1 MVNEKCKFTFGE
13 FLAYKINKNNNENY
27 IDILKVIAISNEDIF
42 KVLSNRNR
50 IFILYELMKKKSSWS
65 ELMFE
70 LKITPKPL
78 KIHLDLLKKNN
89 LVYKNDH
96 KKYSLTDRGISVCKL
111 EFLNED
117 LDFAKDMASELKN
130 HSHM

>member
-1 MVNEKCKFTFGE
+1 LSN
-13 FLAYKINKNNNENY
+13 KIKKNNNENY
-27 IDILKVIAISNEDIF
+27 INLLKVIAISNEDIF

-78 KIHLDLLKKNN
+78 KLHLDVLKKNN
-89 LVYKNDH
+89 LVYKDNH
-96 KKYSLTDRGISVCKL
+96 KKYSLTDRGTSVCQLK
-111 EFLNED
+111 FLKED
-117 LDFAKDMASELKN
+117 LEFAKDIAGELEQ
-130 HSHM
+130 SFSYSDTR

>member
-1 MVNEKCKFTFGE
+1 LSN
-13 FLAYKINKNNNENY
+13 KIKKNNNENY
-27 IDILKVIAISNEDIF
+27 VNLLKVIAISNEDIF

-78 KIHLDLLKKNN
+78 KLHLDVLKKNN
-89 LVYKNDH
+89 LVYKDNH
-96 KKYSLTDRGISVCKL
+96 KKYSLTDRGTSVCQLK
-111 EFLNED
+111 FLKED
-117 LDFAKDMASELKN
+117 LEFAKDIAGELEQ
-130 HSHM
+130 SFSYIDTR

>member
-1 MVNEKCKFTFGE
+1 LIIGE
-13 FLAYKINKNNNENY
+13 FLSKKNSQDNNESY
-27 IDILKVIAISNEDIF
+27 INLLKIIAISNEEIF

-78 KIHLDLLKKNN
+78 KLHLDVLKTNN
-89 LVYKNDH
+89 LVNKDNN
-96 KKYSLTDRGISVCKL
+96 KKYYLTDRGRSVCQLKFLKEDL
-111 EFLNED
+111 EFAED
-117 LDFAKDMASELKN
+117 INKK
-130 HSHM
+130 